1 MAMLLAKLILL
12 AGMALPLP
20 AQTSSARIATHA
32 QAAQEAERQNDFAT
46 AVHQYEYVVNLLP
59 RNAEMQ
65 SNLGVALYFN
75 HEWTRATTV
84 FGRAIAQNPN
94 LFVPHLFSGLAWYH
108 LSNPDA
114 AAPELEKAVHI
125 NPSDVTAHIWLGYA
139 NVDQFRYEAAVG
151 EFQTASRLQPDNMD
165 AWYALGQS
173 YLQIGKDRTIE
184 LLAIAPNGARVWQLA
199 GEQCQLR
206 GDRQTAL
213 ADFDEASERRPD
225 IPELRTL
232 ITQLGGTVAVA
243 PSNRRS
249 RNLQEDELYQQAHD
263 AEQSAQAAFEHVVQ
277 IAPSSYR
284 AHQIM
289 AVAFAAK
296 KQPDQA
302 VEEYREVLTLQSDL
316 PGIHEAIGNILVA
329 NAKTAEALK
338 EFEAELQIQP
348 HSAAAHTDAGRTLLL
363 MGRDDDAARMLTQA
377 LQMDRPPM
385 EVYVLLGKLDLRRKD
400 YPAAIKMLTHYVST
414 TKDNSTAYYLLSQAY
429 RSVGDKIQTDRA
441 IELYR
446 KTSLDAR
453 QRTQAQREIERL
465 ESKGQEQ
472 EDAVDSKET
481 ATH

>member
-1 MAMLLAKLILL
+1 MAMLLANLILL
-12 AGMALPLP
+12 AGMALPLR
-20 AQTSSARIATHA
+20 AQTSSAQIAAHA
-32 QAAQEAERQNDFAT
+32 RAAQEAERRNDFRS
-46 AVHQYEYVVNLLP
+46 AVQQYEYVVNLLP

-65 SNLGVALYFN
+65 SNLGVALYFD
-75 HEWTRATTV
+75 HELTRAITV
-84 FGRAIAQNPN
+84 LGRAIALNPN

-114 AAPELEKAVHI
+114 AAPALEKAVHI
-125 NPSDVTAHIWLGYA
+125 NPSDATAHIWLGYA
-139 NVDQFRYEAAVG
+139 YVAQFRYEAAAG
-151 EFQTASRLQPDNMD
+151 EFQTASRLQPDNVD
-165 AWYALGQS
+165 AWYASGES
-173 YLQIGKDRTIE
+173 YLQIGKDKTIE
-184 LLAIAPNGARVWQLA
+184 LLAMAPDGARIWQLA

-232 ITQLGGTVAVA
+232 VAQLGGTIPVV
-243 PSNRRS
+243 PSKRRS
-249 RNLQEDELYQQAHD
+249 KNVQEDHLYQQAHD
-263 AEQSAQAAFEHVVQ
+263 AEQSAQAAFERVVQ

-302 VEEYREVLTLQSDL
+302 VGEYREILTLQPDL
-316 PGIHEAIGNILVA
+316 PGIHGAIGNILLA
-329 NAKTAEALK
+329 NAKPAEALK

-348 HSAAAHTDAGRTLLL
+348 HSAAAHTDAGRALLL
-363 MGRDDDAARMLTQA
+363 MGRDDDAAKMLTEA
-377 LQMDRPPM
+377 LQMDRPPA

-400 YPAAIKMLTHYVST
+400 YPAAIRMLTHYVST
-414 TKDNSTAYYLLSQAY
+414 TRDDSTAYYLLWQAY
-429 RSVGDKIQTDRA
+429 RAVGDTGQMEHA
-441 IELYR
+441 IELYK

-465 ESKGQEQ
+465 ELHDHESDEG
-472 EDAVDSKET
+472 VDSRDAT
-481 ATH
+481 AN